1 MPPPIVHGQ
10 PEQSIIQKL
19 GMGAAMGGAVGM
31 TLGFI
36 FGGFSIISRGAGP
49 RGSLNTLASYMLSSG
64 GTFAFFMSIGS
75 VIRTED
81 HHLYSISELHSAR
94 SFWKSNSTSNQ
105 ISSKTKSN
113 DPST

>member
-1 MPPPIVHGQ
+1 MPPPIAHGQ
-10 PEQSIIQKL
+10 AEQSILQKL

-49 RGSLNTLASYMLSSG
+49 RGPLNTLATYMLSSG

-81 HHLYSISELHSAR
+81 HHHYSISELAAAR
-94 SFWKSNSTSNQ
+94 YRWRKQLAIPEQFLDQ
-105 ISSKTKSN
+105 GGE
-113 DPST
+113 D